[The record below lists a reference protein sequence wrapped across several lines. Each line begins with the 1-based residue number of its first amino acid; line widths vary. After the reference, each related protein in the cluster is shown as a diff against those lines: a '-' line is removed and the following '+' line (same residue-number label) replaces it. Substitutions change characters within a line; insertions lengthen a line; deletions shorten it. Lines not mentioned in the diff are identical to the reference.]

1 MFRLFKVLQ
10 QWKERCT
17 RPAMFCTETVHAR
30 SPRHQNG
37 PILTATSA
45 VQLLRCAVT
54 KQQWMTTWSETHF
67 SQGTFA
73 NEIEWWRSKRP
84 PRTGYNCTFRSGLLR
99 AEHKYNPETAA
110 FGLLSIKPSPLW
122 HVQGVAILHHT
133 LHKSTDSELLIA
145 PQCDFDASANGVN
158 AFQAMIKSFTP

>member
-1 MFRLFKVLQ
+1 ML
-10 QWKERCT
+10 
-17 RPAMFCTETVHAR
+17 R
-30 SPRHQNG
+30 SD
-37 PILTATSA
+37 
-45 VQLLRCAVT
+45 
-54 KQQWMTTWSETHF
+54 
-67 SQGTFA
+67 
-73 NEIEWWRSKRP
+73 
-84 PRTGYNCTFRSGLLR
+84 LLR
-99 AEHKYNPETAA
+99 AGRKYNPETAA